1 MLLGR
6 DAEQRVLD
14 DLLRTAR
21 GGRSAVLV
29 LHGEPGIGKTA
40 LLGYA
45 EGHAEGMTVLRCAGV
60 EAVLAADQRQAD
72 DLFAQALGHH
82 DHRVPPYERA
92 RTQLAYGERLRRDRR
107 IAEARLQLRRALD
120 TFDGVSTRLWA
131 ERARGELRAT
141 GETAR
146 TGPAG
151 AVPAPGRAVLAAAP
165 AAGRPGRP
173 QEPAR
178 HPAAPGR
185 APAGPARLN
194 RAAHPPAAR
203 AGFRDR
209 KSATFRTRST
219 CRSSGRMPRRS
230 SS

>member
-29 LHGEPGIGKTA
+29 LHGESGIGKTA

-141 GETAR
+141 GETVRKRDLSSLDTLTSQERRVAR
-146 TGPAG
+146 LVAAG
-151 AVPAPGRAVLAAAP
+151 ASNKDVAAQLFLSSRTVEYHLGKVFTKLGVASRVELARLALES
-165 AAGRPGRP
+165 AG
-173 QEPAR
+173 AR
-178 HPAAPGR
+178 HVA
-185 APAGPARLN
+185 
-194 RAAHPPAAR
+194 
-203 AGFRDR
+203 
-209 KSATFRTRST
+209 
-219 CRSSGRMPRRS
+219 
-230 SS
+230 